1 MSHETAPLADPGA
14 GSAFPRQVS
23 GDEAMG
29 SGVEAVSRPVFG
41 RFGLV
46 LPAWALNG
54 RYLVGVLALAGA
66 YYAAAK
72 LGSELEFSGPVAA
85 IIWVPAGVGIA
96 VLSLGGLRFWPGVLI
111 GDLLANDYSL
121 LPLGSALGQTAGNMA
136 EVLVASLLIRRL
148 VARGSPLDS
157 LGGIARLLGTIAAAT
172 AISATVGPLSLWVGD
187 VISGSTLPKVART
200 WWLGDATGALIVI
213 PLALAWY
220 QPPVRDWARG
230 RAVEA
235 VLMLAAV
242 AGMSEIAF
250 GSESAL
256 AYLVFPALGW
266 AALRFGRRG
275 ATLAITL
282 AVGFAVWKTTHY
294 HGPFVYDSI
303 TLSVLTTQ
311 LYIAVVAVSTLCLA
325 ALVSE
330 RKRFAEGLEASRA
343 RLVKASDTERRRLE
357 HNLHDGA
364 QQRLSALAV
373 QLGIAADRARE
384 AREPGAAALEDAGK
398 EVVRAIDELRELS
411 HGIHPSVLTD
421 LGLARALK
429 GIARRSSVPIAFVDE
444 LPSTRFDEMVE
455 ATAYYVFAE
464 ALTNAQKHA
473 HASAIQVRASATS
486 HALHL
491 EFADDGIGGATEPAS
506 GGLTGLRD
514 RVEALGGTF
523 EMASPSGR
531 GTRIAAAIPQRQP
544 RP

>member
-1 MSHETAPLADPGA
+1 MRPGGET
-14 GSAFPRQVS
+14 
-23 GDEAMG
+23 
-29 SGVEAVSRPVFG
+29 VSRPVVG
-41 RFGLV
+41 RFGLT
-46 LPAWALNG
+46 LPVSRHHR
-54 RYLVGVLALAGA
+54 RYLAGVLALAGA

-96 VLSLGGLRFWPGVLI
+96 FLSLGGLRFWPGVLV

-121 LPLGSALGQTAGNMA
+121 LPPGSVLGQTFGNMA
-136 EVLVASLLIRRL
+136 EVLVAALVIRRL
-148 VARGSPLDS
+148 IARGSPLDS
-157 LGGIARLLGTIAAAT
+157 LGGIARLLATIAAAT
-172 AISATVGPLSLWVGD
+172 AISAIVGPLSLWAGGV
-187 VISGSTLPKVART
+187 VSSGKLLEVART
-200 WWLGDATGALIVI
+200 WWLGDAAGALIVI

-220 QPPVRDWARG
+220 QPPPRGWARG

-235 VLMLAAV
+235 ALMLAAV

-250 GSESAL
+250 RSESPL

-266 AALRFGRRG
+266 AALRFDRRG
-275 ATLAITL
+275 ATLAIAV

-311 LYIAVVAVSTLCLA
+311 LYIAVAALSTLCLA

-330 RKRFAEGLEASRA
+330 RERFAEGLDASRV

-364 QQRLSALAV
+364 QQRLSSLSV
-373 QLGIAADRARE
+373 RLGIAADRARE
-384 AREPGAAALEDAGK
+384 ARDSGAVALDDAGK
-398 EVVRAIDELRELS
+398 EVVRAIDEL
-411 HGIHPSVLTD
+411 
-421 LGLARALK
+421 
-429 GIARRSSVPIAFVDE
+429 
-444 LPSTRFDEMVE
+444 PSTRFDETVE
-455 ATAYYVFAE
+455 ATLYYVFTE

-473 HASAIQVRASATS
+473 HASSIRVRASATS
-486 HALHL
+486 HAVHL
-491 EFADDGIGGATEPAS
+491 EMADDGIGGATERAG
-506 GGLTGLRD
+506 GGLAGLRD

-523 EMASPSGR
+523 DLDSPSGH

-544 RP
+544 GP